1 MQNFINAY
9 SAVNLSYLLR
19 GLWVTVEVSVV
30 SIFFSFII
38 GTLLGVARYVK
49 IKYFSAIV
57 GFIIDLIRNL
67 PLLLILFFTY
77 FALPNIGIR
86 LSVIPASIIAMTV
99 FESAMLAEII
109 RSGIG
114 AVPIGQMEAARSNGM
129 TYSQAMIQIILPQAF
144 KKMIPP
150 LVSLFISLVKDTS
163 LATIIL
169 LPELT
174 QHAQIIYGQ
183 NVNYTIPMFAA
194 LALLY
199 FIVNY
204 ALSVASHV
212 IDRRLN

>member
-114 AVPIGQMEAARSNGM
+114 AVPVGQMEAARSNGM
-129 TYSQAMIQIILPQAF
+129 TYTQAMTQIILPQAF

-150 LVSLFISLVKDTS
+150 IVSQFISLVKDTS

-183 NVNYTIPMFAA
+183 NVNYTIPMFVA

-199 FIVNY
+199 FVVNY

-212 IDRRLN
+212 IDHKLN

>member
-19 GLWVTVEVSVV
+19 GLWVTIEVSVV
-30 SIFFSFII
+30 SIFFSFLI
-38 GTLLGVARYVK
+38 GTLLGIARYVK

-57 GFIIDLIRNL
+57 GFVIDLIRNL
-67 PLLLILFFTY
+67 PLLLLLFFTY
-77 FALPNIGIR
+77 FALPNIGLR
-86 LSVIPASIIAMTV
+86 LSVIPASIVAMTV

-114 AVPIGQMEAARSNGM
+114 AVPVGQMEAARSNGM
-129 TYSQAMIQIILPQAF
+129 SYSQAMLQIILPQAF

-150 LVSLFISLVKDTS
+150 LVSQFISLVKDTS

-183 NVNYTIPMFAA
+183 NVNYTIPMFVA
-194 LALLY
+194 LAVLY

-204 ALSVASHV
+204 ALSVGSRI
-212 IDRRLN
+212 IDHRLN

>member
-19 GLWVTVEVSVV
+19 GLWVTIEVSVV
-30 SIFFSFII
+30 SIFFSFLI
-38 GTLLGVARYVK
+38 GTLLGIARYVK

-67 PLLLILFFTY
+67 PLLLLLFFTY
-77 FALPNIGIR
+77 FALPNIGLR
-86 LSVIPASIIAMTV
+86 LSVIPASIVAMTV

-114 AVPIGQMEAARSNGM
+114 AVPVGQMEAARSNGM
-129 TYSQAMIQIILPQAF
+129 SYSQAMLQIILPQAF

-150 LVSLFISLVKDTS
+150 LVSQFISLVKDTS

-183 NVNYTIPMFAA
+183 NVNYTIPMFVA
-194 LALLY
+194 LAVLY

-204 ALSVASHV
+204 ALSVGSRI
-212 IDRRLN
+212 IDHRLN

>member
-19 GLWVTVEVSVV
+19 GLWVTIEVSVV
-30 SIFFSFII
+30 SIFFSFLI
-38 GTLLGVARYVK
+38 GTLLGIARYVK

-57 GFIIDLIRNL
+57 GFVIDLIRNL
-67 PLLLILFFTY
+67 PLLLLLFFTY
-77 FALPNIGIR
+77 FALPNIGLR
-86 LSVIPASIIAMTV
+86 LSVIPASIVAMTV

-114 AVPIGQMEAARSNGM
+114 AVPVGQMEAARSNGM
-129 TYSQAMIQIILPQAF
+129 SYSQAMIQIILPQAF

-150 LVSLFISLVKDTS
+150 LVSQFISLVKDTS

-183 NVNYTIPMFAA
+183 NVNYTIPMFVA
-194 LALLY
+194 LAVLY

-204 ALSVASHV
+204 ALSVGSRI
-212 IDRRLN
+212 IDHRLN

>member
-9 SAVNLSYLLR
+9 SAVNLSYLMR

-150 LVSLFISLVKDTS
+150 LVSQFISLVKDTS